1 MSAPIDFHTI
11 SPQFAVA
18 DVIKAAEY
26 YRDFLG
32 FEILGY
38 WLDPPVYAIIRRG
51 SVEIHFGLADNSNN
65 PQRSNREHRK
75 EGLDLYVRIN
85 GIEALHDELKEKHVK
100 IIQPVCAQEYGML
113 EFVIEDCHGFKI
125 AFGQNNP

>member
-1 MSAPIDFHTI
+1 MPAAVTFHSV

-18 DVIKAAEY
+18 DVVKAAEY

-38 WLDPPVYAIIRRG
+38 WLEPPVYAITRRG
-51 SVEIHFGLADNSNN
+51 SVEIHFGLADNSKN
-65 PQRSNREHRK
+65 PQQSNHEHRK

-85 GIEALHDELKEKHVK
+85 GIHELHDELKSKHVR
-100 IIQPVCAQEYGML
+100 IIQPICAQEYGMI

-125 AFGQNNP
+125 AFGQDNS

>member
-1 MSAPIDFHTI
+1 MPAAVTFHSV

-18 DVIKAAEY
+18 DVVKAAEY

-38 WLDPPVYAIIRRG
+38 WLDPPVYVIVRRG
-51 SVEIHFGLADNSNN
+51 SVEIHFGLSDDVKS
-65 PQRSNREHRK
+65 PQRSNHEHRK
-75 EGLDLYVRIN
+75 DGLDLYVRMSSIQ
-85 GIEALHDELKEKHVK
+85 ELHDELENKSVK
-100 IIQPVCAQEYGML
+100 IIQPICAQEYGMI

-125 AFGQNNP
+125 AFGQDNA